1 MRFVFQKFAFKNHS
15 NIWKTHKK
23 ARVIAERGSEL
34 TRGGCCFAKAY
45 FVEAS
50 SSAIAV
56 CKAIYCNHRVAEQV
70 NSSKDSALISA
81 VRQQKQPGVA
91 IFTLSKSQIEKVTCI
106 VKDNGVRGN
115 VAFSFFESPH
125 LVEAMSTLEM
135 PTITR
140 KQLADCWIPK
150 LA

>member
-1 MRFVFQKFAFKNHS
+1 
-15 NIWKTHKK
+15 
-23 ARVIAERGSEL
+23 
-34 TRGGCCFAKAY
+34 
-45 FVEAS
+45 
-50 SSAIAV
+50 
-56 CKAIYCNHRVAEQV
+56 V

-81 VRQQKQPGVA
+81 VRKQKQPGVA
-91 IFTLSKSQIEKVTCI
+91 SFTLSKSQIEKVTCI
-106 VKDNGVRGN
+106 VKDNGVTGN

-150 LA
+150 LAYEATFATAAILAQAPSWMHHQMAGAKTIVSRELPSTTS